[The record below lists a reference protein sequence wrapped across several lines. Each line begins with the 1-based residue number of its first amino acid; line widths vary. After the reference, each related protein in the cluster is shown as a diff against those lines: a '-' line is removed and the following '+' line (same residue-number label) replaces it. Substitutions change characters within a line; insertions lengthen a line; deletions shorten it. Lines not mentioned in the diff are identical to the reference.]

1 MNSSRV
7 IIVAAGRGRRLGTE
21 TEDIPKC
28 MVRVAGQPIL
38 HWQLRAFALAG
49 LSDIVV
55 VRGYL
60 GDRIQGGGAALGYVD
75 NPDWPHNNILASL
88 LCAADRLLGG
98 FFFSYCDIVY
108 TPDVVARLAAC
119 ARAADPAPVSL
130 VIDRRWADAY
140 QGRTLHPVSE
150 AELTLVDG
158 QGRRVVRV
166 GKGAVA
172 REKAVGEFIGLAH
185 FSAAGAAALCAVWDG
200 ALAAGGLQAP
210 FGLAPTLRQA
220 YLTDALN
227 ALADQGVRL
236 SPVFIDG
243 HWREIDTPQ
252 DLAAAERTVAD
263 WDPEFQVG
271 GPEQGR

>member
-1 MNSSRV
+1 MSSSKA
-7 IIVAAGRGRRLGTE
+7 IIVDAGRGRRLGPE

-38 HWQLRAFALAG
+38 HWQLRAFAAAG
-49 LSDIVV
+49 ISDIVV

-60 GDRIQGGGAALGYVD
+60 GDRIRGGRAALRFVD
-75 NPDWPHNNILASL
+75 NPDWVHNNILASL
-88 LCAADRLLGG
+88 FCAADHLPDG

-108 TPDVVARLAAC
+108 TPEVVARLAAR
-119 ARAADPAPVSL
+119 ARTADGTPVLL

-150 AELTLVDG
+150 AELTLTDG
-158 QGRRVVRV
+158 QGLRVVRV

-172 REKAVGEFIGLAH
+172 REKAAGEFIGLAY
-185 FSAAGAAALCAVWDG
+185 FSAAGVAALRAVWDG
-200 ALAAGGLQAP
+200 ALATGGLEAP
-210 FGLAPTLRQA
+210 FGRAPTLRQA

-227 ALADQGVRL
+227 ALADQGIRL
-236 SPVFIDG
+236 EPVFIDG

-252 DLAAAERTVAD
+252 DLAAAQAIVAG
-263 WDPEFQVG
+263 WGE
-271 GPEQGR
+271 

>member
-1 MNSSRV
+1 MSSNKV
-7 IIVAAGRGRRLGTE
+7 IIVAAGRGRRLGPE

-38 HWQLRAFALAG
+38 HWQLRVFAAAG
-49 LSDIVV
+49 ISDIVM

-60 GDRIQGGGAALGYVD
+60 GDRIDGGPAALGFVD
-75 NPDWPHNNILASL
+75 NPNWAHNNILASL
-88 LCAADRLLGG
+88 LCAADHLPGG

-108 TPDVVARLAAC
+108 TPEVVARLAAR

-130 VIDRRWADAY
+130 IIDRRWADAY

-150 AELTLVDG
+150 AELTLLDG
-158 QGRRVVRV
+158 QGRQVVRV
-166 GKGAVA
+166 GKGAVP
-172 REKAVGEFIGLAH
+172 REKAAGEFIGLAH
-185 FSAAGAAALCAVWDG
+185 FSPAGAAALRAVWDH
-200 ALAAGGLQAP
+200 ALAARGLEAP

-236 SPVFIDG
+236 EPVFIDG
-243 HWREIDTPQ
+243 QWREIDTPQ
-252 DLAAAERTVAD
+252 DLAAAQAIVAG
-263 WDPEFQVG
+263 W
-271 GPEQGR
+271 GR